1 MVAKAIGVL
10 LGEKVVLREVP
21 RLAAHRQLQLASI
34 ETAVGQA
41 AVGVV
46 AALAGDKVDVAGD
59 VVQTVAWVVGA
70 AHHLDIV
77 DIEREHHVDE
87 ALVAAVDVTRNS
99 VDQRLD
105 AVDVALAVE
114 GTKGDLA

>member
-1 MVAKAIGVL
+1 M
-10 LGEKVVLREVP
+10 
-21 RLAAHRQLQLASI
+21 QLASI